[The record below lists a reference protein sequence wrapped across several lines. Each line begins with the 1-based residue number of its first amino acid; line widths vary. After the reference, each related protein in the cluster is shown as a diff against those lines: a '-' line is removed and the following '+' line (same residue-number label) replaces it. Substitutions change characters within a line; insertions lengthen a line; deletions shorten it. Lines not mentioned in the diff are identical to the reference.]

1 MIAGIMAGAVIPSLL
16 CVGFKLSEMS
26 ENTENE
32 VFRRSRVLLY
42 GAEYARFDHLGK
54 KNKGKIRTI
63 THRQY
68 AQKPRKWLK
77 TVLFSTFGLLE
88 SAKKAVKNA
97 FNTSLKRHFANS

>member
-1 MIAGIMAGAVIPSLL
+1 MAGRFVSALL
-16 CVGFKLSEMS
+16 SVRFELSEMS

-42 GAEYARFDHLGK
+42 GSGNARFDHLGK

-88 SAKKAVKNA
+88 SLKKAVKNA
-97 FNTSLKRHFANS
+97 FNTSLNNYFANS

>member
-1 MIAGIMAGAVIPSLL
+1 MLTVFIDGISDGG
-16 CVGFKLSEMS
+16 GFSSPLSVRFELSEIS

-32 VFRRSRVLLY
+32 VFRWSKVLLY
-42 GAEYARFDHLGK
+42 GSGNARFDHLRQ
-54 KNKGKIRTI
+54 KNRVFFRTI

-88 SAKKAVKNA
+88 
-97 FNTSLKRHFANS
+97 

>member
-16 CVGFKLSEMS
+16 SVKVELSELS
-26 ENTENE
+26 ANCENE
-32 VFRRSRVLLY
+32 VFRWSRVLLY
-42 GAEYARFDHLGK
+42 GSGNARFDHLGK

-88 SAKKAVKNA
+88 
-97 FNTSLKRHFANS
+97 